1 MFFKTVIKEGEIMQR
16 YFYITACFFVMPL
29 CAMRIDRIAQFCIK
43 SQNKIIDPR
52 LKIQS
57 FINQKIASCP
67 LPEGQFYKKER
78 DALFDL
84 VDSEHGKKIS
94 NSEWAQL
101 ALQKQNDETEKF
113 RALLNKYFTA
123 NDAFLYMEQLH
134 MIHSFD
140 FKGWEDAQKRKF
152 IASFEQKLNKVS
164 VESHSVIKEAQ
175 RKYLITQAAWQCVWI
190 YTSGVPGT
198 FCFFL

>member
-1 MFFKTVIKEGEIMQR
+1 MQR

-67 LPEGQFYKKER
+67 LPEGQLYKKER

-84 VDSEHGKKIS
+84 VDSEHGKKLS

-101 ALQKQNDETEKF
+101 ALEKDQHATETF
-113 RALLNKYFTA
+113 RIVLEKYFTPNEA
-123 NDAFLYMEQLH
+123 WGYIKQLEFIHSTDFRYSEDAFQREYKA
-134 MIHSFD
+134 D
-140 FKGWEDAQKRKF
+140 FAKRLTG
-152 IASFEQKLNKVS
+152 LNGNQ
-164 VESHSVIKEAQ
+164 EAQ
-175 RKYLITQAAWQCVWI
+175 RSIKDAQRRYIIQRATWQCVWI